1 MNNGLPYEKLLQQCL
16 QGELRIANAGLPQK
30 QKSLHAL
37 LNEEYPHVV
46 SGDGSLSSFKMKE
59 LQYIAS
65 LITPDEEEKL
75 LLPIIIEIGNIP
87 SEAIVLCQSEVEGK
101 VISKIL
107 GMQLKIN
114 NNGIRLYRS
123 QLALLRKI
131 AKTTTQYAFSPH
143 SIESLQ

>member
-1 MNNGLPYEKLLQQCL
+1 MSNSLPYEKLLQQCL
-16 QGELRIANAGLPQK
+16 HGELRIANAGLPQK
-30 QKSLHAL
+30 QKTLHAL

-107 GMQLKIN
+107 GMQLKIT

-123 QLALLRKI
+123 QVVLLRKI
-131 AKTTTQYAFSPH
+131 AKTTTQYVFSPRRID
-143 SIESLQ
+143 SP